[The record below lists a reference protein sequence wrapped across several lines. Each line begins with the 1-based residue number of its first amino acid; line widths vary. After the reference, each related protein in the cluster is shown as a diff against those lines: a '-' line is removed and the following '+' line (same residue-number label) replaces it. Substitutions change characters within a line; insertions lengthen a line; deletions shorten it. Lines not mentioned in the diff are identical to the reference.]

1 MLLREKNVS
10 RGLLSVYF
18 GQNAC
23 LESREAQNY
32 ISMLFEKKKDQKR
45 TNLFAVTRILAR
57 YSFFFKL

>member
-32 ISMLFEKKKDQKR
+32 ISMLFEKKDQ
-45 TNLFAVTRILAR
+45 NPFAVTRILTV
-57 YSFFFKL
+57 YSCFFQL